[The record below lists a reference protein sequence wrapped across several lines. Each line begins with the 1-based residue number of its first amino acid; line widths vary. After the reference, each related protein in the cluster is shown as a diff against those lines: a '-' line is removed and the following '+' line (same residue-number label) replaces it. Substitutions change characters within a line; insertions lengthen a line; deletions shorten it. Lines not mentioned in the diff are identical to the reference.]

1 MFKNCYVDQSW
12 VGCSGRYDHSDRG
25 LLILV
30 IFAGISILVILVN
43 KKLQQYFKNDILKK

>member
-25 LLILV
+25 LLILAV
-30 IFAGISILVILVN
+30 SAGITLVIYLVN
-43 KKLQQYFKNDILKK
+43 KIFNN

>member
-25 LLILV
+25 LLILAIFV
-30 IFAGISILVILVN
+30 IIAMAVYLAN
-43 KKLQQYFKNDILKK
+43 KYLL